1 MWSVFGL
8 GNPGPRYARTRH
20 NLGWMVVEEL
30 AARGR
35 GRFQRERSG
44 YDLARVELHGVEL
57 LLVKPLTYVNRSG
70 SAARAVVASSA
81 LPVQRFLVVVDDV
94 HLPFGRLR
102 LRPSGSA
109 GGHNGLISIE
119 MHLESQAY
127 PRLRIGVGAP
137 AAGEALEQH
146 VLAPFSSEELAKLE
160 SVTGRAADAV
170 EQVVQFGVEAVRS
183 KINAPRPEAD

>member
-1 MWSVFGL
+1 VWSVFGL

-30 AARGR
+30 AARGG
-35 GRFQRERSG
+35 GRFRRERSG
-44 YDLARVELHGVEL
+44 YDLAQVQLHGVEL

-70 SAARAVVASSA
+70 SAARAIVATTG

-119 MHLESQAY
+119 MHLETRAY
-127 PRLRIGVGAP
+127 PRLRIGVGSP
-137 AAGEALEQH
+137 TAGEALEEH
-146 VLAPFSSEELAKLE
+146 VLAPFSSEELVMLE
-160 SVTGRAADAV
+160 SVTSGAADAV
-170 EQVVQFGVEAVRS
+170 EQVVQHGVEAVRS
-183 KINAPRPEAD
+183 KINAPTPEPE